1 MLNLI
6 EAGIAKVNPLWRQVE
21 FNDYYN
27 TIPEYTRY
35 EKGGFSRV
43 YQYLKEKG
51 YQYGAIL
58 QMIKDGF
65 YVTTD
70 GKEMNVKSMTRPRKS
85 YSNHSYGKRG
95 GYYAHSGNTRRFNRY
110 MKPKQK
116 KPIKHYYKQNKVK
129 KPYVTNGS
137 YSSTYSLVNKLN
149 GQNYGMRKIYKV
161 NLGVSPVRK
170 SLSIKSTYPA
180 SYRNVVY
187 SNRRSMYREQYA
199 KYGLSRMAMRSGIWH
214 SYSNASTVRLRREA
228 VQYKMRYSGFRARF

>member
-1 MLNLI
+1 
-6 EAGIAKVNPLWRQVE
+6 
-21 FNDYYN
+21 
-27 TIPEYTRY
+27 
-35 EKGGFSRV
+35 
-43 YQYLKEKG
+43 
-51 YQYGAIL
+51 
-58 QMIKDGF
+58 
-65 YVTTD
+65 
-70 GKEMNVKSMTRPRKS
+70 
-85 YSNHSYGKRG
+85 
-95 GYYAHSGNTRRFNRY
+95 

-199 KYGLSRMAMRSGIWH
+199 TYGLSRMAMRSGVWH
-214 SYSNASTVRLRREA
+214 PYSNASTVRLRREA
-228 VQYKMRYSGFRARF
+228 VQFKMRYSGFRARF